1 MSLKKTVGIK
11 GMTCAACANIIES
24 QLSKIDHVE
33 QVNVSFAT
41 EQATIQS
48 DLEMSDAQ
56 INEHLNKLGYSIRPI
71 GSASRED
78 LSFLNQHK
86 LILALFVSLFLMI
99 FHMSPLGHYIGHKS
113 NQWVQMILA
122 SVVMAFSGRTFIKGF
137 WQFLLTGKSTM
148 NTLVGL
154 GIISAY
160 IHGFIVILSNSNDPI
175 YFEAAA
181 MIVALILFGKWL
193 EEKAKRNVNSEL
205 QALMDISASTAMLFN
220 QENELIEVDARSIEV
235 GQKVQ
240 VRTGERASVD
250 GTIVKGQVLVDSSAI
265 NGEAMP
271 TSLKEGDQLL
281 AGMLVLEGIAVSVA
295 TKDGKSSELQKALD
309 IILSSQSSRPKIQVL
324 CDQISNVFVPIV
336 IVISSL
342 TFIYWFFVSDIGSL
356 SLAVNNAISVLV
368 IACPCALGLATP
380 TAVMVGSSVLAQRG
394 LWCTDTSAMERAE
407 KITDVVFDK
416 TGTLSQG
423 KPQVSIYKKLANNHS
438 TDAMAYSMAS
448 FSNHPLSISIAKSF
462 TQSKLSFLD
471 LESFEE
477 ISGKGIIATY
487 EGEKWYLG
495 SLKFMQDNGFD
506 ISMVPDSE
514 STIVAIASK
523 NVIEGLFTIEDPIKE
538 NAKELISYLHSKG
551 KTLHLVSGDR
561 QIVVDRFA
569 DRLNISHR
577 SGDVLPTDKARYIQD
592 LEKKGKKVLMIG
604 DGLND
609 AAAMSQATLSM
620 AMDEGIDAA
629 KAVGHVIIKGAD
641 LHRIVLF
648 FEMAKKIMSGIRSNL
663 FLSFIFNV
671 VGIPLAAGL
680 FYHWLKF
687 FLPPNYASIA
697 MGSSSLSVLLNALR
711 LKHSLKQIH

>member
-1 MSLKKTVGIK
+1 
-11 GMTCAACANIIES
+11 MTCAACANIIES

-48 DLEMSDAQ
+48 ELEMSDAQ
-56 INEHLNKLGYSIRPI
+56 INEHLNKLGYSIRPV

-78 LSFLNQHK
+78 LRFLSQHK
-86 LILALFVSLFLMI
+86 LILALLVSLFLMI
-99 FHMSPLGHYIGHKS
+99 FHMSPLGHYISHRS

-122 SVVMAFSGRTFIKGF
+122 SVVMGFSGRTFIKGF

-160 IHGFIVILSNSNDPI
+160 VHGFIVILSGSNDPI

-205 QALMDISASTAMLFN
+205 QSLMDISTSSAMLFKE
-220 QENELIEVDARSIEV
+220 QNELIEVDARSIEV

-240 VRTGERASVD
+240 VRTGERVSVD
-250 GTIVKGQVLVDSSAI
+250 GVISKGQVLVDSSAI

-271 TSLKEGDQLL
+271 VSLKEGEQLL
-281 AGMLVLEGIAVSVA
+281 AGMLVLEGIAVLVA
-295 TKDGKSSELQKALD
+295 SKDGKSSELQKALD

-336 IVISSL
+336 IVISVI
-342 TFIYWFFVSDIGSL
+342 TFIYWYFISDIASL

-380 TAVMVGSSVLAQRG
+380 TAVMVGSSVLAQKG

-407 KITDVVFDK
+407 IITDVVFDK

-423 KPQVSIYKKLANNHS
+423 KPQVSNCKKLTENRL

-448 FSNHPLSISIAKSF
+448 FSSHPLSISIAKHF
-462 TQSKLSFLD
+462 AQTKLSFLD

-477 ISGKGIIATY
+477 ISGKGIIASF

-495 SLKFMQDNGFD
+495 SLKFVQSNGFD
-506 ISMVPDSE
+506 LSTVPHSDF
-514 STIVAIASK
+514 TVVALATQKS
-523 NVIEGLFTIEDPIKE
+523 IEAIFTIEDPVKE
-538 NAKELISYLHSKG
+538 NAAELISYLQTNG

-569 DRLNISHR
+569 DSLKIAHR
-577 SGDVLPTDKARYIQD
+577 SGDVLPTDKARYIQE
-592 LEKKGKKVLMIG
+592 LEKTGKKVLMIG

-620 AMDEGIDAA
+620 AMEEGLDAA

-680 FYHWLKF
+680 FYHWLNF

-711 LKHSLKQIH
+711 LKHSLKKIH